1 MDKVYLIQINMADT
15 GRNPEWEPVRAYHT
29 LADAQAHVEWMLGE
43 HGEEIEYRVEPLEL
57 YK

>member
-29 LADAQAHVEWMLGE
+29 LADAQAHVEWMQGE
-43 HGEEIEYRVEPLEL
+43 HGEEIEYRIESLEL
-57 YK
+57 Y